1 MNQSTIPTLIPA
13 TIFLQAVQAMVATLQ
28 AAPAVAPKVYRT
40 RLRPLSQQDSTAVV
54 VRLAGSDPDT
64 SVGQGAVMVW
74 GTAVTVEC
82 YARGNTLAPADEAVD
97 DLLARVYTRLQQDPS
112 LGGVAGGVTPH
123 SLSVDY
129 DVDGDQTACATVT
142 LLVRHA
148 SAPASVQPF

>member
-1 MNQSTIPTLIPA
+1 MNNAPTLTTA

-40 RLRPLSQQDSTAVV
+40 RLRPLSQQDSAAVV

-64 SVGQGAVMVW
+64 LVGQGAVMVW
-74 GTAVTVEC
+74 GTAVSVEC

>member
-1 MNQSTIPTLIPA
+1 MNQNPTIS

-74 GTAVTVEC
+74 GSAVTVEC
-82 YARGNTLAPADEAVD
+82 YARGNTQAPVDEAVD

-112 LGGVAGGVTPH
+112 LGGVTGGVSPLR
-123 SLSVDY
+123 LSVDY
-129 DVDGDQTACATVT
+129 DVDGDQTACATGT

>member
-1 MNQSTIPTLIPA
+1 MNQNPTIS

-40 RLRPLSQQDSTAVV
+40 RLRPLTQQDSTAVV

-74 GTAVTVEC
+74 GTAVSVEC

-129 DVDGDQTACATVT
+129 DADGDQTACATVT

>member
-1 MNQSTIPTLIPA
+1 M
-13 TIFLQAVQAMVATLQ
+13 
-28 AAPAVAPKVYRT
+28 
-40 RLRPLSQQDSTAVV
+40 
-54 VRLAGSDPDT
+54 
-64 SVGQGAVMVW
+64 
-74 GTAVTVEC
+74 
-82 YARGNTLAPADEAVD
+82 D
-97 DLLARVYTRLQQDPS
+97 DLLARVYARLQQDPS